1 MSAKKEILQ
10 GLDFSV
16 KRDEVLNAPPMK
28 QPLPAKEL
36 VKRPG
41 VSLSDLPKRFLNR
54 ALDFPGWLGED
65 ILFDVESCIKYDG
78 YIRRHLKDIEKM
90 KKNELLTVSDIIDYG
105 SIPGL
110 SKEAVEKLSLVRPET
125 LGQAMRISGITP
137 ADASVLLIN
146 ILK

>member
-1 MSAKKEILQ
+1 
-10 GLDFSV
+10 
-16 KRDEVLNAPPMK
+16 MK

-41 VSLSDLPKRFLNR
+41 VSLFDLPKRFLKR

-65 ILFDVESCIKYDG
+65 LLFDVESSVKYHG
-78 YIRRHLKDIEKM
+78 YIKRHLKDIEKM
-90 KKNELLTVSDIIDYG
+90 KKNEMLTVSDIVDYR

-110 SKEAVEKLSLVRPET
+110 SKEAVEKLSSVRPET